1 MRNGH
6 LSLLAIALITQLAAC
21 SRHDGG
27 NDCISRPPL
36 ENTTLLSS
44 AQMDTVDNL
53 FSQNNLSTSGL
64 QFSNIF
70 YNTSI
75 VSPGYSGP
83 LIQVVAEQWINGLP
97 LFGGVAYFSFGN
109 GVYQSPSAG
118 LYQGAPPGGD
128 TIGHRGLEDLRQAFL
143 QNYKQCTISGGP
155 ANSKP
160 SHPTAPYQDSCL
172 YAVLGYI
179 DAFYAGTGIPYGQ
192 QLIKVWVVAGQSSNY
207 ASMIAEGISPYPAVF
222 VVDSTGYAW
231 PQDISIP

>member
-1 MRNGH
+1 MRNAH
-6 LSLLAIALITQLAAC
+6 FSLLAIAFIAQLVAC

-44 AQMDTVDNL
+44 AQIDTVDNL

-64 QFSNIF
+64 QFSYIT

-75 VSPGYSGP
+75 ISPAYSGP
-83 LIQVVAEQWINGLP
+83 EIQVVAEQWIKGLP
-97 LFGGVAYFSFGN
+97 LFGGVTYFSFGN
-109 GVYQSPSAG
+109 GVFLSPSAG

-128 TIGHRGLEDLRQAFL
+128 TIGHRSLEALRQAFL
-143 QNYKQCTISGGP
+143 QNYKQCTISGGL

-179 DAFYAGTGIPYGQ
+179 DASFAGTGIPYGQ
-192 QLIKVWVVAGQSSNY
+192 QLVKVWVVAGQSSNY

-231 PQDISIP
+231 PEDISIP